1 MSERMFSGF
10 ERGPDF
16 DRARTR
22 VATRLQG
29 ITIDFATPCPAEG
42 VVFNVAGD
50 FLYLDLQST
59 DSVYVELNSDSPN
72 ISPAVELSPGT
83 GVDALFS
90 SIRVYWQATS
100 GTALLV
106 YATGDR
112 IRPQSS
118 ATTIV
123 GTTDV
128 NLVSAS
134 GTAWNPSGF
143 VLTALGYVDGTN
155 PRSANTVPIWAVE
168 GAPGTETFARDRD
181 IFASREMG
189 TPMDCTFFKSSTLLA
204 ANTPETVVAP
214 AGNALGLITFEA
226 GSLTGNR
233 TGTAYAQLLAKTSA
247 PVGIT
252 DGDAHLFPTSAVVS
266 AGPIAVV
273 TMGMERPHRSTAGK
287 GLYFITNI
295 ADVDTPYRIAK
306 YRVFT

>member
-29 ITIDFATPCPAEG
+29 ITINFATPCPAEG

-90 SIRVYWQATS
+90 SIRVYWQAAS

-112 IRPQSS
+112 IRPQSA

-123 GTTDV
+123 GGVEISGSSRAGYSGTGTIPID
-128 NLVSAS
+128 LVSI
-134 GTAWNPSGF
+134 
-143 VLTALGYVDGTN
+143 
-155 PRSANTVPIWAVE
+155 ANGQATVPLWNVSNSAE
-168 GAPGTETFARDRD
+168 SFGNGRGLLGF
-181 IFASREMG
+181 REHG
-189 TPMDCTFFKSSTLLA
+189 TPGNATFFKSTTLLA
-204 ANTPETVVAP
+204 ANTPETVLAP
-214 AGNALGLITFEA
+214 ASNVNGAIVFEA
-226 GSLTGNR
+226 GSFTGNR
-233 TGTAYAQLLAKTSA
+233 TGTAFSQLLAKTSA

-252 DGDAHLFPTSAVVS
+252 DGDAHLFPQSSVVS

-273 TMGMERPHRSTAGK
+273 TMGMTRPHRSATGK
-287 GLYFITNI
+287 GLYFIVNV
-295 ADVDTPYRIAK
+295 AEVDTPFRLAK
-306 YRVFT
+306 YHLM